1 MPDETTPPEPTQ
13 EPTVRELLVAE
24 VDATCRRITLEL
36 DRLNRIT
43 DQLAPDRSRSCQ
55 IAVALTRVAVDE
67 IRLRAA
73 ARPLASPNRERR
85 STGAG

>member
-13 EPTVRELLVAE
+13 EPTVRDLLVAE

-55 IAVALTRVAVDE
+55 VAVALTRVAVDE

-73 ARPLASPNRERR
+73 ARPLDKSEP
-85 STGAG
+85 